1 MYFEVE
7 GGNKLKGEITPS
19 GNKNEAL
26 PVIAAVLLTEEK
38 VVLENV
44 PDIKDTNIMIELA
57 ISLGVKV
64 EKLGDHKFS
73 FKADNLN
80 GSWLDSSLSS
90 RIRSSLLYIAPL
102 LARFDRVEL
111 PSSGGD
117 KIGRRRVDTHLLAFE
132 RFGAKITIDDEIII
146 SKNSKLNGN
155 DILLDEASVMATENA
170 IMLAVVSHGIT
181 TIYNAACEPHV
192 QGLCN
197 MLNKMG
203 ARISG
208 VGTNLLT
215 ISGVNKLNGT
225 THKILPDHI
234 EIGSFIGLAIATS
247 SEIKI
252 LNSYNKHIDVILPT
266 FRKLGVEI
274 IIEDNKHLFIPGNQK
289 FKVIDD
295 IGGKIPVISDQPWP
309 CFPADLTSIMVVAS
323 LFSEGTIMVHEKM
336 FEGRLFFTDSLIR
349 MGGKIVLC
357 DPHRVVINGPSKLK
371 AIELSSPDIR
381 AGMTLLIAA
390 LAAEGKSVIQNI
402 KQIDRGYENIED
414 RLNKLGAKITRIM
427 A

>member
-7 GGNKLKGEITPS
+7 GGYKLDGEITPS

-26 PVIAAVLLTEEK
+26 PVIAAVLLTKEE
-38 VVLENV
+38 VILENV

-57 ISLGVKV
+57 VSLGVKV
-64 EKLGDHKFS
+64 NKLSDHKFS

-90 RIRSSLLYIAPL
+90 RIRSSLLFIAPL
-102 LARFDRVEL
+102 LARFESVEL

-132 RFGAKITIDDEIII
+132 RFGAEIVIEDKITIKKKSELI
-146 SKNSKLNGN
+146 GT

-170 IMLAVVSHGIT
+170 IMLAVVSKGKT

-203 ARISG
+203 ASILG

-215 ISGVNKLNGT
+215 IEGVEKLKGT

-247 SEIKI
+247 SRIKI
-252 LNSYNKHIDVILPT
+252 LDAYNKHMDVILPT
-266 FRKLGVEI
+266 FKKLGVKI
-274 IIEDNKHLFIPGNQK
+274 IIEDGKHILIPGDQYL
-289 FKVIDD
+289 KVIDD

-390 LAAEGKSVIQNI
+390 LAADGKSVIQNI
-402 KQIDRGYENIED
+402 KQIDRGYENIEK
-414 RLNKLGAKITRIM
+414 RLNKLGAKITRFDS
-427 A
+427 